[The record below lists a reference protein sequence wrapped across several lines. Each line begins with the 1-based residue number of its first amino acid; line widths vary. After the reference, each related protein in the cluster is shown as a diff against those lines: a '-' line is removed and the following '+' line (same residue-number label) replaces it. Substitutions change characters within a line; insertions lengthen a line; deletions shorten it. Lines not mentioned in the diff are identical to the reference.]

1 MFSRY
6 VSRYVCFT
14 IFLYVCLFVDP
25 AAACLLR
32 HGQTIGGRWV
42 GVPRAVSFHGL
53 LSGPASDPPVN
64 ISRLVELPSLG
75 QHALP
80 PLLPI
85 EAHGYYRAW
94 VRPLPPRAAS
104 RLSGLVRRL
113 RRSSLNS
120 VIRSVGPTSVRV
132 RDIRLKMFIQ
142 PITNHQSPH

>member
-1 MFSRY
+1 M
-6 VSRYVCFT
+6 
-14 IFLYVCLFVDP
+14 
-25 AAACLLR
+25 
-32 HGQTIGGRWV
+32 GQLW
-42 GVPRAVSFHGL
+42 L
-53 LSGPASDPPVN
+53 DGPPSDPPVN

-113 RRSSLNS
+113 PASSLNS
-120 VIRSVGPTSVRV
+120 VLVMCRADYGQGLGHTLQIDHTTHRV
-132 RDIRLKMFIQ
+132 A
-142 PITNHQSPH
+142 